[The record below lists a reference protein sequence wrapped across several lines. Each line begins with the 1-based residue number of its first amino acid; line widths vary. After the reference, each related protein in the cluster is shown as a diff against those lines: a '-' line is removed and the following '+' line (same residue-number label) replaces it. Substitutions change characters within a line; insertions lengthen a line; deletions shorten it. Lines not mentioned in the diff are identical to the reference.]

1 MHTGNASCSE
11 QELYHLLHQD
21 KSRLLGLVSP
31 KAATADDVQQ
41 LLQHAAALSSALNAQ
56 AGNGCELV
64 VASSIWTKD
73 WPINPEYAAAV
84 KELFQVRLVGCCGSL
99 PSMYAKPTKLSGEQQ
114 LLAWGVVKYC
124 MASSVSVVVTH
135 LQVRV
140 ATMLPLEAYLL

>member
-1 MHTGNASCSE
+1 MGHTLPVTACTGTASSSE

-64 VASSIWTKD
+64 VASSIWTKN
-73 WPINPEYAAAV
+73 WPINPDYAAAV
-84 KELFQVRLVGCCGSL
+84 KELFQVGLASITNFLLILMLLSCGL
-99 PSMYAKPTKLSGEQQ
+99 NCVLIQQ
-114 LLAWGVVKYC
+114 
-124 MASSVSVVVTH
+124 
-135 LQVRV
+135 Q
-140 ATMLPLEAYLL
+140 